1 MLLLVEPLR
10 DVPQVLVAVTP
21 HDRAH
26 VETLGLRAVRL
37 EEAMSAPA

>member
-10 DVPQVLVAVTP
+10 DVPQVLVAVT

-37 EEAMSAPA
+37 EEGMSAPA